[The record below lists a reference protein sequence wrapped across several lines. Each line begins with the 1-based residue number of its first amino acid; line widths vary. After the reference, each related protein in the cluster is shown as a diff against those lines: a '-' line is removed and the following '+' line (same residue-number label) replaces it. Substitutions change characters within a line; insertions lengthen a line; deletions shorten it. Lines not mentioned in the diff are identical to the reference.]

1 MDFPDLPFLRTFVT
15 VYESR
20 GVTEAAARL
29 HRTQPTVSYQLRRL
43 EETLGAPLFERRSAR
58 LVPTPLA
65 DRLFR
70 FLGGF
75 ARDVQ
80 AVLQGDEEDRP
91 LEIAAVSGFG
101 RYVLFPLLRE
111 SEPLHRALTLR
122 YPSAEEVFRQVLEGQ
137 VDVGF
142 SFRSTV
148 HPRLTLTPVYEEQLV
163 LVAGRTWAR
172 RLRAREH
179 FQDVPLV
186 TYDEGDYVVG
196 RWLGHHFGRRH
207 PHWYSTAHFEELEE
221 VLEWVA
227 RGRGVAVVPDF
238 CIPKGRGLGVVSWGK
253 PPLTNTV
260 HAVQRTQAPVRPV
273 VTELL
278 ELLERLRAG
287 ATSGRSARGI
297 PRSGSRASPQ
307 GQYSF
312 RSLRPPSPGASS
324 ASSAGLGGV

>member
-80 AVLQGDEEDRP
+80 AVLQGDAEDRP

-111 SEPLHRALTLR
+111 SESLHRALTLR

-148 HPRLTLTPVYEEQLV
+148 HPRLTLTPVHEEQLV

-172 RLRAREH
+172 RLRVQEH

-227 RGRGVAVVPDF
+227 QGRGVAVVPGF
-238 CIPKGRGLGVVSWGK
+238 CIPKGRGLSVVSWGK
-253 PPLTNTV
+253 PALTNTV
-260 HAVQRTQAPVRPV
+260 HAVQRTQAPVRPAV
-273 VTELL
+273 AELL
-278 ELLERLRAG
+278 ARLRDGMHPLPARAG
-287 ATSGRSARGI
+287 AG
-297 PRSGSRASPQ
+297 
-307 GQYSF
+307 
-312 RSLRPPSPGASS
+312 
-324 ASSAGLGGV
+324 

>member
-1 MDFPDLPFLRTFVT
+1 MDFPDLPFLRTFVA
-15 VYESR
+15 VYEAR
-20 GVTEAAARL
+20 GVTEAASRL

-80 AVLQGDEEDRP
+80 AVLQGAEEDRP
-91 LEIAAVSGFG
+91 LEVASVSGFG
-101 RYVLFPLLRE
+101 RYVLFPLLAEVE
-111 SEPLHRALTLR
+111 SLHRALTLR
-122 YPSAEEVFRQVLEGQ
+122 YPPADEVFRQVLEGK

-142 SFRSTV
+142 SFRGTV
-148 HPRLTLTPVYEEQLV
+148 HPRLTLTPVYEEKLV
-163 LVAGRTWAR
+163 LVAGATWAR
-172 RLRAREH
+172 RLRAQKDFR
-179 FQDVPLV
+179 DVPLV

-227 RGRGVAVVPDF
+227 RDRGTAVVPDF
-238 CIPKGRGLGVVSWGK
+238 CIPKGRGLRVVSWGK
-253 PPLTNTV
+253 PALVNMV
-260 HAVQRTQAPVRPV
+260 HAVQRDHAPVRPV
-273 VTELL
+273 VTQLL
-278 ELLERLRAG
+278 TLLR
-287 ATSGRSARGI
+287 RSARRS
-297 PRSGSRASPQ
+297 PR
-307 GQYSF
+307 
-312 RSLRPPSPGASS
+312 
-324 ASSAGLGGV
+324 

>member
-1 MDFPDLPFLRTFVT
+1 MDFPDLPFLRTFVA
-15 VYESR
+15 VYEAR
-20 GVTEAAARL
+20 GVTEAASRL

-80 AVLQGDEEDRP
+80 AVLQGVEEDRP
-91 LEIAAVSGFG
+91 LEVASVSGFG
-101 RYVLFPLLRE
+101 RYVLFPLLSEME
-111 SEPLHRALTLR
+111 SLHRSLTLR
-122 YPSAEEVFRQVLEGQ
+122 YPPADEVFRQVLEGR

-142 SFRSTV
+142 SFRGTV
-148 HPRLTLTPVYEEQLV
+148 HPRLTLTPVYEEKLV
-163 LVAGRTWAR
+163 LVAGPTWAR
-172 RLRAREH
+172 RLRAQKDFR
-179 FQDVPLV
+179 DVPLV

-221 VLEWVA
+221 VLDWVA
-227 RGRGVAVVPDF
+227 RGRGTAVVPDF
-238 CIPKGRGLGVVSWGK
+238 CIPEGRGLRVVGWGK
-253 PPLTNTV
+253 PALVNMV
-260 HAVQRTQAPVRPV
+260 HAVQRGHAPVRPV

-278 ELLERLRAG
+278 ARLRKP
-287 ATSGRSARGI
+287 ARRA
-297 PRSGSRASPQ
+297 PR
-307 GQYSF
+307 
-312 RSLRPPSPGASS
+312 
-324 ASSAGLGGV
+324 